1 MVPPRQ
7 SAPKGVRL
15 LSLLA
20 LMTSALVI
28 LGACTTSSPATG
40 SSGTARTAPAQ
51 ASPSVDAPADQ
62 ATQPPGASGLASSS
76 DGHLVIWAT
85 GDEITAKSIQ
95 AAGDIFT
102 KQNPKVSVQ
111 VQPVPWNEA
120 HAKIL
125 ASAAAGVGPDI
136 MIGGMSWGIE
146 FGKLGGM
153 VNLGAK
159 YPELVT
165 EVDKLTLPQ
174 IRASIIPPSGEVYA
188 LQHSVDLLAM
198 FYRSDLVGRAPES
211 WDELTKTITKVRGM
225 GKKGFGMDWG
235 NTDWVGYY
243 MFLYSAGGS
252 FYDSGCTQATLNSP
266 EGVAALE
273 FYRDL
278 YTKYGTST
286 DPHVDVEGGLVTG
299 EYPIG
304 FAGSWSAASMEF
316 RHPEMMGQWGMA
328 TTPKG
333 PGGKNMAFLGGQV
346 IGIMAGSKNQ
356 DTAAQFIR
364 FLYTP
369 DAVEA
374 VSLYRQSQ
382 LSYYIPPGPALL
394 PAAKLPTRLEHAFKE
409 VLSAAGG
416 PPNCPGWEESTN
428 EINKLLQEVIFNK
441 ADPKQALDQAANIMN
456 QNLNN

>member
-20 LMTSALVI
+20 LTTSALVI
-28 LGACTTSSPATG
+28 LGACTTSPPATG
-40 SSGTARTAPAQ
+40 SGSSRTAPPQ
-51 ASPSVDAPADQ
+51 ASPSGDAPADQ
-62 ATQPPGASGLASSS
+62 ATQRPDAPGLASSS

-95 AAGDIFT
+95 AAADIFT
-102 KQNPKVSVQ
+102 KQNSAPSVQ

-136 MIGGMSWGIE
+136 IIGGMSWGIE

-159 YPELVT
+159 YPALVA

-211 WDELTKTITKVRGM
+211 WDELTKTITAAQGM
-225 GKKGFGMDWG
+225 GKKGFGIDWG

-243 MFLYSAGGS
+243 LFLYSAGGS
-252 FYDSGCTQATLNSP
+252 FYDPGCTQATLNSP
-266 EGVAALE
+266 QGVAALE

-299 EYPIG
+299 EYPLG
-304 FAGSWSAASMEF
+304 FAGSWAAASISF
-316 RHPEMMGQWGMA
+316 RHPEMMGQWDMA

-333 PGGKNMAFLGGQV
+333 PGGKHMAFLGGQV
-346 IGIMAGSKNQ
+346 IGIMAGSKHQ
-356 DTAAQFIR
+356 DSAAKFIR

-369 DAVEA
+369 EAVAA

-382 LSYYIPPGPALL
+382 LSYYIPPGQELL
-394 PAAKLPTRLEHAFKE
+394 SAAKLPPRLERAFKD

-441 ADPKQALDQAANIMN
+441 ADPKQILDQAANIMN